1 MHTGLS
7 PEWDRDYD
15 AVFAELISRDDD
27 LVRAEF
33 AGLTGLTGQSRTAGR
48 AAVPVRRRGPRSRL
62 CRFRPA

>member
-33 AGLTGLTGQSRTAGR
+33 TGLTGQSRTAGR
-48 AAVPVRRRGPRSRL
+48 ATVPVRRRGPRSRL
-62 CRFRPA
+62 CRVHPA

>member
-15 AVFAELISRDDD
+15 AVFAELISGDDD

-33 AGLTGLTGQSRTAGR
+33 TDITHHAAR
-48 AAVPVRRRGPRSRL
+48 ASARVRRRPRTRLCAGPHSRL
-62 CRFRPA
+62 ARNT